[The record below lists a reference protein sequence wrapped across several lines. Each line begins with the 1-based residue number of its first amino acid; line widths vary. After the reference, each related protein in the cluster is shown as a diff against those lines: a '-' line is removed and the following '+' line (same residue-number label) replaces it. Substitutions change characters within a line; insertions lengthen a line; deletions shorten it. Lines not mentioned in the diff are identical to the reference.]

1 MNMKKILSFIPF
13 ILWLWLCLSFPTFTR
28 NNEALKLSF
37 KFTSDF
43 LTKLFHSE
51 QLALIILLLFIPI
64 LSFTLNLTS
73 ASREKNKYLRLSY
86 FIISFLSLLTI
97 PVFSLILIIGFG
109 SYLWFKNLYARFES
123 RKKVLRRWLKT
134 SFTH

>member
-73 ASREKNKYLRLSY
+73 ASREKKNTYVYR
-86 FIISFLSLLTI
+86 ILLF
-97 PVFSLILIIGFG
+97 PFSR
-109 SYLWFKNLYARFES
+109 S
-123 RKKVLRRWLKT
+123 
-134 SFTH
+134 